1 MPDETDPAPMRRAQ
15 REVARNLP
23 EGMIGEDTEDVR
35 DVRQKR
41 REREG

>member
-1 MPDETDPAPMRRAQ
+1 MPDEKDPATMRKAQ

-41 REREG
+41 SGRGD